1 MSIDLFV
8 CGGEKSWA
16 GNVFCALWRVNFLG
30 SGRDAVAEQSLHG
43 VVGSV
48 FENNLRKIAEQVT
61 FLFLKRKKKSPYRK
75 TSICITLSRV
85 ALRRCIKRMSF
96 SASAI
101 L

>member
-1 MSIDLFV
+1 MSIELFV

-16 GNVFCALWRVNFLG
+16 GNVFCALWRVNFSG

-61 FLFLKRKKKSPYRK
+61 FLFLKRKKNHHTEKPQFVSP
-75 TSICITLSRV
+75 
-85 ALRRCIKRMSF
+85 
-96 SASAI
+96 
-101 L
+101 